1 MTTRR
6 DFFRKAALPTLGFS
20 LLGANA
26 APAAPGAASLPGRM
40 AGAKPVHELKTKRL
54 EKVRVAVIGLSR
66 GMTHVES
73 SLLCDFAEVTV
84 VCDLRKDRCAG
95 AAAKVKAKSGKDP
108 VVICGDEN
116 AWEAIAK
123 RDDVDAV
130 VIATPWE
137 WHVPMALAM
146 MKAGKHAFIEVS
158 AAVTLKECWDL
169 VDTSERTQRHC
180 VMLENCCYG
189 ESELLVLNMVREGV
203 LGELTHGE
211 AAYIHNLRSMLFQL
225 GTEGDWRRE
234 YHKKYNGNLYPT
246 HGLGPVAQY
255 MGINRSDRFKFIVS
269 VSSPERGLTK
279 WRDEKKPNGG
289 KHASEKYVTG
299 DMNTS
304 IIQTEL
310 GRTIMVQHDI
320 ISPRPYSRINM
331 LSGTGGT
338 FYGYPDR
345 MAIDEPSKYG
355 LKASAGGHEW
365 LSAADYATM
374 REKFKHPLIKRLEA
388 AAKGGGHGGM
398 DAVMMIRLLEC
409 IRDGET
415 PDSTVYDAAAW
426 SSILQLST
434 QSVSNGSQPMDI
446 PDFTRGAWKAL
457 KPLPIAS

>member
-26 APAAPGAASLPGRM
+26 APAAPGAAPLPARM
-40 AGAKPVHELKTKRL
+40 AGAKPVHDLKTKRL

-66 GMTHVES
+66 GMA
-73 SLLCDFAEVTV
+73 LLDGAQRSDFSEVTV
-84 VCDLRKDRCAG
+84 VCDLRKDRCAN
-95 AAAKVKAKSGKDP
+95 AVNAVKKKRGVEPA
-108 VVICGDEN
+108 VICGGQD
-116 AWEAIAK
+116 AWQDIAK
-123 RDDVDAV
+123 RDDVDVV

-137 WHVPMALAM
+137 LHVPMAVAM
-146 MKAGKHAFIEVS
+146 MKAGKHAFVEVS
-158 AAVTLKECWDL
+158 AAVTLKECWEL

-180 VMLENCCYG
+180 VMMENCCYG

-203 LGELTHGE
+203 FGEITHGE
-211 AAYIHNLRSMLFQL
+211 AAYIHDLRGMLFAL

-234 YHKKYNGNLYPT
+234 YHKKYDGNLYPT

-255 MGINRSDRFKFIVS
+255 MGINRGDRFKFIVS
-269 VSSPERGLTK
+269 VSSPEIGLTK
-279 WRDEKKPNGG
+279 WRDDKKPNGG
-289 KHASEKYVTG
+289 KHATEKYVTG

-304 IIQTEL
+304 IIKTEM

-338 FYGYPDR
+338 FVGYPDR
-345 MAIDEPSKYG
+345 MALDDPGKYG
-355 LKASAGGHEW
+355 LKTGSHEW
-365 LSAADYATM
+365 LPAGELATL
-374 REKFKHPLIKRLEA
+374 REKFKHPLLKRLESS
-388 AAKGGGHGGM
+388 AKGGGHGGM
-398 DAVMMIRLLEC
+398 DVVMMIRHLEC
-409 IRDGET
+409 IRNGEP

-434 QSVSNGSQPMDI
+434 QSVAAGSQPMEI
-446 PDFTRGAWKAL
+446 PDFTRGVWKGL
-457 KPLPIAS
+457 KPLPIVS

>member
-6 DFFRKAALPTLGFS
+6 DFFRKAALPTLGLG

-26 APAAPGAASLPGRM
+26 ASAAPATALPNRL
-40 AGAKPVHELKTKRL
+40 AGAKSVHDLKTKRL

-66 GMTHVES
+66 GMA
-73 SLLCDFAEVTV
+73 LLDGALRSGFSEVTV
-84 VCDLRKDRCAG
+84 VCDLRKDRCAN
-95 AAAKVKAKSGKDP
+95 ASNAVKNKSGKEP
-108 VVICGDEN
+108 VVICGGQD
-116 AWEAIAK
+116 AWQDIAK
-123 RDDVDAV
+123 RDDVDVV
-130 VIATPWE
+130 VIATPWDL
-137 WHVPMALAM
+137 HVPMAVAM
-146 MKAGKHAFIEVS
+146 MKGGKHAFVEVS
-158 AAVTLKECWDL
+158 AAVTLKECWEL

-180 VMLENCCYG
+180 VMMENCCYG

-203 LGELTHGE
+203 FGDLTHGE
-211 AAYIHNLRSMLFQL
+211 AAYIHDLRGMLFAL

-234 YHKKYNGNLYPT
+234 YHKKYDGNLYPT

-255 MGINRSDRFKFIVS
+255 MGINRGDRFKFVVS
-269 VSSPERGLTK
+269 VSSPELGLTK

-304 IIQTEL
+304 IIKTEL

-338 FYGYPDR
+338 FVGYPDR
-345 MAIDEPSKYG
+345 MALDNPAKYDFKTG
-355 LKASAGGHEW
+355 SHEW
-365 LSAADYATM
+365 LSGGEMNTL
-374 REKFKHPLIKRLEA
+374 REKFKHPLLKRLAEN
-388 AAKGGGHGGM
+388 AKGGGHGGM
-398 DAVMMIRLLEC
+398 DVVMMCRHLEC
-409 IRDGET
+409 IRDGQT

-434 QSVSNGSQPMDI
+434 QSVVSGSLPVDI

-457 KPLPIAS
+457 KPLEIAS